1 MKKYRNARDVLPE
14 ELVRQ
19 IQQYVRGVHLYIP
32 QTERDGWGTSTGSR
46 EEMKL
51 RNENIYELYKGGLP
65 LAELAELYNLSEERI
80 RNIVYEQQKD

>member
-14 ELVRQ
+14 ELIQQ
-19 IQQYVRGVHLYIP
+19 IQKYVKGIHLYIP

-51 RNENIYELYKGGLP
+51 RNEKICELYAAGIP
-65 LAELAELYNLSEERI
+65 LAELAELYSLSEERI
-80 RNIVYEQQKD
+80 RNIVYGQQRD